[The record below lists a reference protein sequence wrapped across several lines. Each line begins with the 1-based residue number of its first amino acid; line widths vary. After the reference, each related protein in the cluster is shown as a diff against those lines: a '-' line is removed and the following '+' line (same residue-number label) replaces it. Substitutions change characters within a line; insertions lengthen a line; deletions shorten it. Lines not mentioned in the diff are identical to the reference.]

1 MAARKTVLMN
11 LRAGQQWRRT
21 EETVE
26 AGVGVGE
33 RVGRMQSNMETH
45 TPPYVEQPAGG
56 GLLHDSG
63 NSHWG
68 SATASRAGTGLTPVN
83 HQRSSS
89 PKGCCRS

>member
-1 MAARKTVLMN
+1 MDGFNPWVGKIH
-11 LRAGQQWRRT
+11 WRREWQPT
-21 EETVE
+21 PIFLPGEFHEPGME

-45 TPPYVEQPAGG
+45 TPLYVEQPAGG

-68 SATASRAGTGLTPVN
+68 SATAT
-83 HQRSSS
+83 
-89 PKGCCRS
+89 